1 MLMATVP
8 PKSRYLHISTRV
20 WSCSSHSRCRPLHAA
35 QLEGLSPQRG
45 RSPHSPCQDTG
56 WLCWRSPCPVPLPLP
71 YTSLSTPEQTCP
83 DHRLYGSPTPTLT
96 RRNWVSFFFSFFF
109 MVVGIK
115 SRASTCTLLQSQPT
129 KGILKC
135 QGWRLNSQTQ
145 RLHQKHRLQEG
156 RFCPVDHGADWY
168 GSDKHFGP

>member
-1 MLMATVP
+1 MSATACSPVRRTLSSAGPQPTFTLSRHRVAVLEVSLPSAPSP
-8 PKSRYLHISTRV
+8 PLHIIKYTRTNL
-20 WSCSSHSRCRPLHAA
+20 P
-35 QLEGLSPQRG
+35 
-45 RSPHSPCQDTG
+45 RSQAL
-56 WLCWRSPCPVPLPLP
+56 WLAYP
-71 YTSLSTPEQTCP
+71 YFNKKEL
-83 DHRLYGSPTPTLT
+83 GFF
-96 RRNWVSFFFSFFF
+96 FFFSFFF